1 MQTRK
6 INIVFVFSGII
17 MFLILNSC
25 KKEELICSTFGFTK
39 NLIWEDSGCDES
51 FEQPPTGDEFRIQE
65 GNQFMYPA
73 FNPNDPYEFV
83 YYQIA
88 ADSGSQLITGHHL
101 MKFNYKT
108 GVKTKLLD
116 NVEIVGHPAWNLE
129 GWIAFKTINAGF
141 LYIVRDDGSQLSQF
155 SKIPY
160 GNLDNGLTWLNGSN
174 TLLWGGGQ
182 ANGTS
187 FINTK
192 TIGDQDKKQIYFN
205 SGVFNIFMVSPN
217 NILIADNASN
227 YYVTIDL
234 NLDSL
239 YHQLRQFN
247 HNGSPYGKMNWH
259 VDGRRFYMS
268 FVGSLELAGLFE
280 IDFPSGEVSRLIRFC
295 DKEVIKE
302 AICSPLG
309 DKLILQKT
317 DRTLIPGPDP
327 TVSIGGYLIENS
339 SLWLFDLETRKETR
353 LPLD

>member
-6 INIVFVFSGII
+6 INIVFVFFGII

-25 KKEELICSTFGFTK
+25 KKEELICSDFYFTQ
-39 NLIWEDSGCDES
+39 NLEWEDSGCDEWFDS
-51 FEQPPTGDEFRIQE
+51 SVTGDEDLIHQ

-73 FNPNDPYEFV
+73 FNPNNPYEFA

-88 ADSGSQLITGHHL
+88 ADSGSQLITGHQL

-116 NVEIVGHPAWNLE
+116 NVEITGHPAWNLE
-129 GWIAFKTINAGF
+129 GWIAFKTVPSGF
-141 LYIVRDDGSQLSQF
+141 FIVKDDGSQLSKF
-155 SKIPY
+155 SELSY
-160 GNLDNGLTWLNGSN
+160 GNLDNGLTWINGSN

-192 TIGDQDKKQIYFN
+192 TIGDQDIVQIYNEFAI
-205 SGVFNIFMVSPN
+205 FDIFMVSPDN
-217 NILIADNASN
+217 MLIANN
-227 YYVTIDL
+227 GFTYYTTIDL

-239 YHQLRQFN
+239 YHQLRQYN
-247 HNGSPYGKMNWH
+247 HNGFPYGKMNWH
-259 VDGRRFYMS
+259 VDGRRFYMG
-268 FVGSLELAGLFE
+268 FTGSPETIGFFE
-280 IDFPSGEVSRLIRFC
+280 IDFPSGEVKRIISFC
-295 DKEVIKE
+295 DKEIIKE

-309 DKLILQKT
+309 DKLILQKIE
-317 DRTLIPGPDP
+317 RTLIPGPDP
-327 TVSIGGYLIENS
+327 TISIGGFLIENS
-339 SLWLFDLETRKETR
+339 SLWLFDIDSGKEVK